1 MVLGTAPQNKIKL
14 CRQEKIAA
22 DAFQG
27 TWCLECGC
35 GAVAGPHPGSPPASS
50 IAADCCGAVVWHSAV
65 SALISGWEADSQ
77 SKSLFN
83 IWFSLFSLLHNC
95 SSQFSVENL
104 HIWPNLKWSSQDI
117 RSGRGD
123 APPRLRDIR
132 SICVISASYYPFI
145 GLWWAHMKFQSEIYG
160 FWKIEKITF
169 FQGSPL
175 WKLFGTSKNANFQ
188 CIYKICCSFVI
199 LWDTDIPNMS
209 N

>member
-1 MVLGTAPQNKIKL
+1 MF
-14 CRQEKIAA
+14 E
-22 DAFQG
+22 
-27 TWCLECGC
+27 
-35 GAVAGPHPGSPPASS
+35 AVATTPPTKRRRLEWTMEYVRGWRESDLSSPVIIHNLS
-50 IAADCCGAVVWHSAV
+50 INTIIYA
-65 SALISGWEADSQ
+65 
-77 SKSLFN
+77 SLFFRTKSQLAKSAY
-83 IWFSLFSLLHNC
+83 IVEKLFLYETKWKLGAFS
-95 SSQFSVENL
+95 
-104 HIWPNLKWSSQDI
+104 
-117 RSGRGD
+117 
-123 APPRLRDIR
+123 PPRLPDIR

-145 GLWWAHMKFQSEIYG
+145 GLWWAHMKFQSKIYG

>member
-1 MVLGTAPQNKIKL
+1 MVLTFSINLLLYIFIHVYNQILVLLSYQIQHIQNISFITQMHVSMY
-14 CRQEKIAA
+14 RI
-22 DAFQG
+22 
-27 TWCLECGC
+27 LERNGRNTIIDQPSE
-35 GAVAGPHPGSPPASS
+35 VRP
-50 IAADCCGAVVWHSAV
+50 DL
-65 SALISGWEADSQ
+65 LIS
-77 SKSLFN
+77 
-83 IWFSLFSLLHNC
+83 
-95 SSQFSVENL
+95 
-104 HIWPNLKWSSQDI
+104 
-117 RSGRGD
+117 
-123 APPRLRDIR
+123 PPRLSDIR

>member
-1 MVLGTAPQNKIKL
+1 MGGLV
-14 CRQEKIAA
+14 
-22 DAFQG
+22 
-27 TWCLECGC
+27 
-35 GAVAGPHPGSPPASS
+35 S
-50 IAADCCGAVVWHSAV
+50 I
-65 SALISGWEADSQ
+65 DSY
-77 SKSLFN
+77 SHMSVMIFDLV
-83 IWFSLFSLLHNC
+83 
-95 SSQFSVENL
+95 SQFLWLQNLCEPSIEALVPRLQTDPSV
-104 HIWPNLKWSSQDI
+104 STASVSGQDI
-117 RSGRGD
+117 ENFLYSKTSSKPLFRNILSSS
-123 APPRLRDIR
+123 PPRLSDIR